1 VASAVRG
8 RRYLHPAQPLLD
20 ELADGAAEAG
30 GLAGLD
36 EAAGVADLRSGGSP
50 ARRDNGRLAPS
61 GAGASRASLAT
72 WPS

>member
-1 VASAVRG
+1 MASPVRG

-36 EAAGVADLRSGGSP
+36 EAARVADLRSGGSP